1 MRDGF
6 SRHKCNK
13 PFIVVEGADLATEV
27 LQQQSKKQTHSAL
40 LSIHPATYL
49 LSRKWAEFEMTT
61 QHNQPLRR
69 SYGAFQIPSVVLAID
84 NTDLGQ
90 STTHCCSRSDK
101 LVLVG
106 GCDVS

>member
-69 SYGAFQIPSVVLAID
+69 SYGAFQIPMLINHA
-84 NTDLGQ
+84 
-90 STTHCCSRSDK
+90 
-101 LVLVG
+101 LVELP
-106 GCDVS
+106 

>member
-1 MRDGF
+1 MRDGL

-13 PFIVVEGADLATEV
+13 PFVVVEGADLATEV

-61 QHNQPLRR
+61 QHDEPLRR
-69 SYGAFQIPSVVLAID
+69 SYRAFQIPTLSQRAAEQYWD
-84 NTDLGQ
+84 
-90 STTHCCSRSDK
+90 
-101 LVLVG
+101 
-106 GCDVS
+106 